1 MILVSS
7 MLTQTLSFNS
17 ISNKMVYTKRIEEIP
32 VRDTVKKLDVVK
44 LKKHEIE
51 NQFYFIK
58 KQCIVQN
65 AYEPLNLLEV
75 SDSLNTFITGGYLLD
90 FKPNQI
96 LINSKDSLVKTSI
109 RFNKNWKLIGK
120 GMITNHK
127 GLLCVNGSKGKI
139 ELLYKNERTGVG
151 FAVSVFSLIL
161 FIVLLRF
168 TSIFEFKHQ

>member
-1 MILVSS
+1 
-7 MLTQTLSFNS
+7 
-17 ISNKMVYTKRIEEIP
+17 MVYTKRIEEIP

-109 RFNKNWKLIGK
+109 SQKLKLISNVHSFDSSLK
-120 GMITNHK
+120 S
-127 GLLCVNGSKGKI
+127 C
-139 ELLYKNERTGVG
+139 
-151 FAVSVFSLIL
+151 FSCNL
-161 FIVLLRF
+161 
-168 TSIFEFKHQ
+168 K